1 MSVQTTQWMETALW
15 LTVIASGVYHGVN
28 PGMGWPLAVSAGLMG
43 KGRRD
48 LIASLGPL
56 GTGHF
61 LAMAGILTPFA
72 VMTALVAWQ
81 REIRTAA
88 GLLVIAAGVYL
99 LVGRRHPRFLARIK
113 PTQLA
118 LWSFAVATAHG
129 AGLMLLPIY
138 LGICA
143 AGEQDAGHQAAAALM
158 RGNLGTAI
166 AVSFVHATAMI
177 VSGGVVA
184 FAVHEWLGLRF
195 ISKSWFNLDV
205 VWALSLIFVG
215 AIGVTNAAARALR
228 QQSIESREGWRSA
241 LVLTPAAAARHDPRT
256 SSGRCR
262 GLSARHCSLP
272 PARQALQSRRVQ
284 PRGRS
289 SASAKRACNRIW
301 DRLRVAVRSVDRGDK
316 HAVNGRLEVADVARP
331 NAVAWKLIKFLKCPL
346 LSGQSDPVPTK
357 STELMRQSQSRPQ
370 VPGD

>member
-1 MSVQTTQWMETALW
+1 METALW
-15 LTVIASGVYHGVN
+15 LTVVASGVYHGVN

-43 KGRRD
+43 RGRRD

-72 VMTALVAWQ
+72 VMTALIAWQ

-166 AVSFVHATAMI
+166 AVSIVHATAMI
-177 VSGGVVA
+177 VSGGIVA

-205 VWALSLIFVG
+205 VWAQSLIFVG
-215 AIGVTNAAARALR
+215 AIGLTSAAA
-228 QQSIESREGWRSA
+228 SG
-241 LVLTPAAAARHDPRT
+241 AA
-256 SSGRCR
+256 
-262 GLSARHCSLP
+262 
-272 PARQALQSRRVQ
+272 
-284 PRGRS
+284 
-289 SASAKRACNRIW
+289 
-301 DRLRVAVRSVDRGDK
+301 
-316 HAVNGRLEVADVARP
+316 
-331 NAVAWKLIKFLKCPL
+331 
-346 LSGQSDPVPTK
+346 
-357 STELMRQSQSRPQ
+357 STIN
-370 VPGD
+370 